1 MFRGDYVVTMADVAA
16 RAGVTKQTVSNVVSG
31 KKVRP
36 ETLAKVNKAIAE
48 LGYKP
53 NLVARSLRTG
63 STSTVGLFV
72 PSVANAF
79 YSAVVGE
86 VENLLVGHG
95 YNLLRATTRD
105 DPDYTR
111 AHLENLTARSVDA
124 LLVAG
129 DNGVEQ
135 QLPMLAAA
143 NFPVALFAWEGDPPT
158 TLPVVSIDYQHAGFL
173 AGSHLRDLG
182 HRKVAVIADLP
193 AHTPRVAGLRRA
205 FAPDGLDDRKVFACT
220 SDDAAGGFAAAC
232 AALEA
237 DPELTAIFATHD
249 VLAVGAI
256 EAVVRSG
263 RRVPEDVSVVGFDD
277 IAQVGRIRPA
287 LTTVTFPK
295 REMAQQAVELLLRA
309 VDSGRPP
316 TNVVSL
322 LRPTLTVRDSSG
334 PARGNRLAPGT
345 A

>member
-1 MFRGDYVVTMADVAA
+1 VATMAEVAA
-16 RAGVTKQTVSNVVSG
+16 RAGVAKQTVSNVVSG

-36 ETLAKVNKAIAE
+36 ETLARVNEAIAE

-63 STSTVGLFV
+63 STATVGLFV
-72 PSVANAF
+72 PRVANAF
-79 YSAVVGE
+79 YSEVVEE
-86 VENLLVGHG
+86 VENVLVGHG
-95 YNLLRATTRD
+95 YNLLLATTRD

-111 AHLENLTARSVDA
+111 AHLENLAGRSVDA

-129 DNGVEQ
+129 DNAVEQ
-135 QLPMLAAA
+135 QLPMLLEAA
-143 NFPVALFAWEGDPPT
+143 FPVALCAWEGDAPT
-158 TLPVVSIDYQHAGFL
+158 TLPVVSIDYEHAGFL
-173 AGSHLRDLG
+173 AGRYLRDLG
-182 HRKVAVIADLP
+182 HRNVAVIADLP
-193 AHTPRVAGLRRA
+193 AHSPRVRGLRRA
-205 FAPDGLDDRKVFACT
+205 FADDGLTIDDRQVFACT
-220 SDDAAGGFAAAC
+220 RDDAAGGFAASS

-237 DPELTAIFATHD
+237 DPDVTAIFATHD

-263 RRVPEDVSVVGFDD
+263 RRVPDDVSIVGFDD
-277 IAQVGRIRPA
+277 IAQVGQIKPA

-316 TNVVSL
+316 TNVLTL
-322 LRPTLTVRDSSG
+322 LRPTLTVRDSS
-334 PARGNRLAPGT
+334 AAPRANG
-345 A
+345 

>member
-1 MFRGDYVVTMADVAA
+1 VVTMAEVAA
-16 RAGVTKQTVSNVVSG
+16 RAGVAKQTVSNVVSG

-36 ETLAKVNKAIAE
+36 ETLARVNEAIAE

-63 STSTVGLFV
+63 STATVGLFV
-72 PSVANAF
+72 PRVANAF
-79 YSAVVGE
+79 YSEVVEE
-86 VENLLVGHG
+86 VENVLVGHG
-95 YNLLRATTRD
+95 YNLLLATTRD

-111 AHLENLTARSVDA
+111 AHLENLAARSVDA

-135 QLPMLAAA
+135 QLPMLVDAA
-143 NFPVALFAWEGDPPT
+143 FPVALCAWEGDAPT
-158 TLPVVSIDYQHAGFL
+158 TLPVVSIDYEHAGLL
-173 AGSHLRDLG
+173 AGRYLRDLG
-182 HRKVAVIADLP
+182 HRNVAVIADLP
-193 AHTPRVAGLRRA
+193 AHSPRVRGLRRA
-205 FAPDGLDDRKVFACT
+205 FADDGLTIDDRQVFACT
-220 SDDAAGGFAAAC
+220 RDDAAGGFAASS

-237 DPELTAIFATHD
+237 DPDVTAIFATHD
-249 VLAVGAI
+249 ILAVGAI

-263 RRVPEDVSVVGFDD
+263 RRVPDDVSIVGFDD
-277 IAQVGRIRPA
+277 IAQVGQIKPA

-316 TNVVSL
+316 TNVLTL
-322 LRPTLTVRDSSG
+322 LRPTLTIRDSSAPP
-334 PARGNRLAPGT
+334 PARG
-345 A
+345 

>member
-1 MFRGDYVVTMADVAA
+1 MAEVAA
-16 RAGVTKQTVSNVVSG
+16 LAGVTKQTVSNVVSG

-36 ETLAKVNKAIAE
+36 ETLAKVNAAIAQ

-63 STSTVGLFV
+63 TTSTVGLFV

-79 YSAVVGE
+79 YSEVVEE
-86 VENLLVGHG
+86 VENILVGRG
-95 YNLLRATTRD
+95 YNLLLATTRD

-111 AHLENLTARSVDA
+111 KHLENLAARSVDA

-129 DNGVEQ
+129 DSGVEQ
-135 QLPMLAAA
+135 QLPLLAAA

-158 TLPVVSIDYQHAGFL
+158 TLPVVSIDYEHAGYL
-173 AGSHLRDLG
+173 AGRHLWELG
-182 HRKVAVIADLP
+182 HRDVAVVADLP

-205 FAPDGLDDRKVFACT
+205 FATGGWDERAVFACT
-220 SDDAAGGFAAAC
+220 SDDVAGGYAAAT
-232 AALEA
+232 AALDA
-237 DPELTAIFATHD
+237 DPGLTAIFATHD
-249 VLAVGAI
+249 VLAIGAV

-263 RRVPEDVSVVGFDD
+263 LRVPEDVSVVGFDD

-287 LTTVTFPK
+287 LTTLTFPK
-295 REMAQQAVELLLRA
+295 REMAQEAVELLLRA
-309 VDSGRPP
+309 VESGRPP
-316 TNVVSL
+316 TNVISL

-334 PARGNRLAPGT
+334 PPRAT
-345 A
+345 T

>member
-1 MFRGDYVVTMADVAA
+1 MVTMAEVAA
-16 RAGVTKQTVSNVVSG
+16 RAGVTKQTVSNVVAG

-36 ETLAKVNKAIAE
+36 ETLAKVNTAIAE

-72 PSVANAF
+72 PSVANPF
-79 YSAVVGE
+79 YSEVVEE
-86 VENLLVGHG
+86 VENVLVGHG
-95 YNLLRATTRD
+95 YNLLLATTRD

-129 DNGVEQ
+129 DKGVEQ
-135 QLPMLAAA
+135 QLPMLTAAS
-143 NFPVALFAWEGDPPT
+143 FPVALFAWESDPPT
-158 TLPVVSIDYQHAGFL
+158 TLPVVSIDYEHAGFL
-173 AGSHLRDLG
+173 AGRHLRELG
-182 HRKVAVIADLP
+182 HRNVAVIADLP
-193 AHTPRVAGLRRA
+193 SHALRVAGLRRA
-205 FAPDGLDDRKVFACT
+205 FAADGLTIDDRKVFTRT
-220 SDDAAGGFAAAC
+220 SDDAAGGYDAART
-232 AALEA
+232 ALDA
-237 DPELTAIFATHD
+237 DPELTALFATHD

-277 IAQVGRIRPA
+277 IAEVGRIDPA

-316 TNVVSL
+316 TNVLSL
-322 LRPTLTVRDSSG
+322 LRPTLTVRDSS
-334 PARGNRLAPGT
+334 APPRTT

>member
-1 MFRGDYVVTMADVAA
+1 MVTMAEVAA

-31 KKVRP
+31 KRVRP
-36 ETLAKVNKAIAE
+36 ETLAKVNTAIAE

-79 YSAVVGE
+79 YSEVVEE
-86 VENLLVGHG
+86 VENVLVGHG
-95 YNLLRATTRD
+95 YNLLLATTRD

-111 AHLENLTARSVDA
+111 AHLENLAARSVDA

-129 DNGVEQ
+129 DKGVEQ
-135 QLPMLAAA
+135 QLPMLTAAT
-143 NFPVALFAWEGDPPT
+143 FPVALCAWEGEPPT
-158 TLPVVSIDYQHAGFL
+158 TLPVVSIDYEHAGFL
-173 AGSHLRDLG
+173 AGRHLRELG
-182 HRKVAVIADLP
+182 HRNVAVIADLP
-193 AHTPRVAGLRRA
+193 AHTLRVGGLRRA
-205 FAPDGLDDRKVFACT
+205 FAADGLDIDDRKVFTRT
-220 SDDAAGGFAAAC
+220 SDDAAGGYAAAC
-232 AALEA
+232 AALDA
-237 DPELTAIFATHD
+237 DPQLTAIFATHD

-263 RRVPEDVSVVGFDD
+263 RQVPEDVSVVGFDD
-277 IAQVGRIRPA
+277 IAQVGRIKPA

-309 VDSGRPP
+309 VDSGRQP
-316 TNVVSL
+316 TNVISL
-322 LRPTLTVRDSSG
+322 LRPTLTVRDSS
-334 PARGNRLAPGT
+334 APPRAT

>member
-1 MFRGDYVVTMADVAA
+1 MATMAEVAA
-16 RAGVTKQTVSNVVSG
+16 LAGVTKQTVSNVVSG

-36 ETLAKVNKAIAE
+36 ETLAKVNAAIAE

-63 STSTVGLFV
+63 TTSTVGLFV

-79 YSAVVGE
+79 YSEVVEE
-86 VENLLVGHG
+86 VENILVGRG
-95 YNLLRATTRD
+95 YNLLLATTRD

-111 AHLENLTARSVDA
+111 KHLDNLAARSVDA

-129 DNGVEQ
+129 DSGVEQ
-135 QLPMLAAA
+135 QLPLLAAA
-143 NFPVALFAWEGDPPT
+143 SFPVALFAWEGDPPT
-158 TLPVVSIDYQHAGFL
+158 TLPVVSIDYEHAGYL
-173 AGSHLRDLG
+173 AGRHLWDLG
-182 HRKVAVIADLP
+182 HRNVAVVADLP

-205 FAPDGLDDRKVFACT
+205 FAAGGWDERAVFPCT
-220 SDDAAGGFAAAC
+220 SDDVAGGYAAAQ

-237 DPELTAIFATHD
+237 DPGLTAIFATHD
-249 VLAVGAI
+249 VLALGVV

-277 IAQVGRIRPA
+277 IALVGRIRPA
-287 LTTVTFPK
+287 LTTLTFPK
-295 REMAQQAVELLLRA
+295 REMAQEAVELLLRA
-309 VDSGRPP
+309 VESGRPP
-316 TNVVSL
+316 TNVISL

-334 PARGNRLAPGT
+334 PPPAT
-345 A
+345 T

>member
-1 MFRGDYVVTMADVAA
+1 MVTMAEVAA
-16 RAGVTKQTVSNVVSG
+16 RAGVAKQTVSNVVSG

-36 ETLAKVNKAIAE
+36 ETLAKVNTAIAE

-63 STSTVGLFV
+63 STATVGLFV
-72 PSVANAF
+72 PRVANAF
-79 YSAVVGE
+79 YSEVVEE
-86 VENLLVGHG
+86 VENVLVGHG
-95 YNLLRATTRD
+95 YNLLLATTRD

-111 AHLENLTARSVDA
+111 AHLENLAGRSVDA

-129 DNGVEQ
+129 DNAVEQ
-135 QLPMLAAA
+135 QLPMLLEAA
-143 NFPVALFAWEGDPPT
+143 FPVALCAWEGDAPT
-158 TLPVVSIDYQHAGFL
+158 TLPVVSIDYEHAGFL
-173 AGSHLRDLG
+173 AGRYLRDLG
-182 HRKVAVIADLP
+182 HRNVAVIADLP
-193 AHTPRVAGLRRA
+193 AHSPRVRGLRRA
-205 FAPDGLDDRKVFACT
+205 FADDGLTIDDRQVFACT
-220 SDDAAGGFAAAC
+220 RDDAAGGFAASS

-237 DPELTAIFATHD
+237 DPDVTAIFATHD

-263 RRVPEDVSVVGFDD
+263 RRVPDDVSIVGFDD
-277 IAQVGRIRPA
+277 IAQVGQIKPA

-316 TNVVSL
+316 TNVLTL
-322 LRPTLTVRDSSG
+322 LRPTLTVRDSS
-334 PARGNRLAPGT
+334 AAPRANG
-345 A
+345 

>member
-1 MFRGDYVVTMADVAA
+1 MAEVAA
-16 RAGVTKQTVSNVVSG
+16 RAGVAKQTVSNVVSG

-36 ETLAKVNKAIAE
+36 ETLAKVNAAIAE

-63 STSTVGLFV
+63 STATVGLFV
-72 PSVANAF
+72 PRVANPF
-79 YSAVVGE
+79 YSEVVEE
-86 VENLLVGHG
+86 VENVLVGHG
-95 YNLLRATTRD
+95 YNLLLATTRD
-105 DPDYTR
+105 DPDHTR
-111 AHLENLTARSVDA
+111 AHLENLAARSVDA

-135 QLPMLAAA
+135 QLPMLVDAA
-143 NFPVALFAWEGDPPT
+143 FPVALCAWEGDAPT
-158 TLPVVSIDYQHAGFL
+158 TLPVVSIDYEHAGFL
-173 AGSHLRDLG
+173 AGRYLRDLG
-182 HRKVAVIADLP
+182 HRTVAVIADLP
-193 AHTPRVAGLRRA
+193 AHSPRVRGLRRA
-205 FAPDGLDDRKVFACT
+205 FADDGLAIDDRQVFACT
-220 SDDAAGGFAAAC
+220 RDDAAGGFAAGC

-237 DPELTAIFATHD
+237 DPELTAVFATHD

-263 RRVPEDVSVVGFDD
+263 RRVPSDVSIVGFDD
-277 IAQVGRIRPA
+277 ISQVGQIQPA

-316 TNVVSL
+316 TNVVTL
-322 LRPTLTVRDSSG
+322 LRPTLTVRDSS
-334 PARGNRLAPGT
+334 APPRTTG
-345 A
+345 

>member
-1 MFRGDYVVTMADVAA
+1 MADVAT

-36 ETLAKVNKAIAE
+36 ETLAKVNKAISE

-72 PSVANAF
+72 PRVANAF
-79 YSAVVGE
+79 YSEVVEE
-86 VENLLVGHG
+86 VENVLVGHG
-95 YNLLRATTRD
+95 YNLLLATTRD

-111 AHLENLTARSVDA
+111 VHLENLAARSVDA

-129 DNGVEQ
+129 DNAVEQ
-135 QLPMLAAA
+135 QLPMLVEAA
-143 NFPVALFAWEGDPPT
+143 FPVVLCAWEGDAPT
-158 TLPVVSIDYQHAGFL
+158 TLPVVSIDYEHAGLL
-173 AGSHLRDLG
+173 AGRYLRDLG
-182 HRKVAVIADLP
+182 HRNVAVIADLP
-193 AHTPRVAGLRRA
+193 AHSPRVRGLRRA
-205 FAPDGLDDRKVFACT
+205 FADDGLTIDDRQVFACT
-220 SDDAAGGFAAAC
+220 RDDAAGGFAASS

-237 DPELTAIFATHD
+237 DPDVTAIFATHD
-249 VLAVGAI
+249 ILAVGAI

-263 RRVPEDVSVVGFDD
+263 RRVPDDISIVGFDD
-277 IAQVGRIRPA
+277 IAQVGQIKPA

-316 TNVVSL
+316 TNVLTL
-322 LRPTLTVRDSSG
+322 LRSTLTIRDSSG
-334 PARGNRLAPGT
+334 PPPARG
-345 A
+345 

>member
-1 MFRGDYVVTMADVAA
+1 MAEVAA
-16 RAGVTKQTVSNVVSG
+16 RAGVAKQTVSNVVSG

-36 ETLAKVNKAIAE
+36 ETLARVNAAIAE

-72 PSVANAF
+72 PRVANAF
-79 YSAVVGE
+79 YSEVVEE
-86 VENLLVGHG
+86 VENVLVGHG
-95 YNLLRATTRD
+95 YNLLLATTRD

-111 AHLENLTARSVDA
+111 AHLENLAARSVDA

-129 DNGVEQ
+129 DNAVEQ
-135 QLPMLAAA
+135 QLPMLLEAA
-143 NFPVALFAWEGDPPT
+143 FPVALCAWEGDAPT
-158 TLPVVSIDYQHAGFL
+158 TLPVVSIDYEHAGFL
-173 AGSHLRDLG
+173 AGRYLRDLG
-182 HRKVAVIADLP
+182 HRNVAVIADLP
-193 AHTPRVAGLRRA
+193 AHSPRVRGLRRA
-205 FAPDGLDDRKVFACT
+205 FADDGLTIDDRQVFACT
-220 SDDAAGGFAAAC
+220 RDDAAGGFAASS

-237 DPELTAIFATHD
+237 DPDVTAIFATHD

-263 RRVPEDVSVVGFDD
+263 RRVPDDVSIVGFDD
-277 IAQVGRIRPA
+277 IAQVGQIKPA

-316 TNVVSL
+316 TNVLTL
-322 LRPTLTVRDSSG
+322 LRPTLTVRDSSAPP
-334 PARGNRLAPGT
+334 PARG
-345 A
+345 

>member
-1 MFRGDYVVTMADVAA
+1 MADVAA

-36 ETLAKVNKAIAE
+36 ETLARVNAAIAE

-72 PSVANAF
+72 PRVANAF
-79 YSAVVGE
+79 YSEVVEE
-86 VENLLVGHG
+86 VENVLVGHG
-95 YNLLRATTRD
+95 YNLLLATTRD

-111 AHLENLTARSVDA
+111 AHLENLAARSVDA

-129 DNGVEQ
+129 DNAVEQ
-135 QLPMLAAA
+135 QLPMLLEAA
-143 NFPVALFAWEGDPPT
+143 FPVALCAWEGDAPT
-158 TLPVVSIDYQHAGFL
+158 TLPVVSIDYEHAGLL
-173 AGSHLRDLG
+173 AGRYLRDLG
-182 HRKVAVIADLP
+182 HRNVAVIADLP
-193 AHTPRVAGLRRA
+193 AHSPRVRGLRRA
-205 FAPDGLDDRKVFACT
+205 FADDGLTIDDRQVFACT
-220 SDDAAGGFAAAC
+220 RDDAAGGFAASS

-237 DPELTAIFATHD
+237 DPDVTAIFATHD
-249 VLAVGAI
+249 ILAVGAI

-263 RRVPEDVSVVGFDD
+263 RRVPDDVSIVGFDD
-277 IAQVGRIRPA
+277 IAQVGQIKPA

-316 TNVVSL
+316 TNVLTL
-322 LRPTLTVRDSSG
+322 LRPTLTVRDSSAPP
-334 PARGNRLAPGT
+334 PARG
-345 A
+345 